1 MASAMVKASKN
12 GSMEAVTKGN
22 GRTGRLTVAVS
33 YTTLM
38 EIYTRVTGST
48 TKQMATVP
56 TRTPMELS
64 MSDLG
69 RTTSNMALV
78 LKHGLMEPST
88 KVNTTKERKMVE
100 ASLPLQMDQYTKEN
114 SK

>member
-38 EIYTRVTGST
+38 EISMRETGMM
-48 TKQMATVP
+48 TK
-56 TRTPMELS
+56 
-64 MSDLG
+64 
-69 RTTSNMALV
+69 
-78 LKHGLMEPST
+78 LMEMVLT
-88 KVNTTKERKMVE
+88 LMRTERSM
-100 ASLPLQMDQYTKEN
+100 
-114 SK
+114 